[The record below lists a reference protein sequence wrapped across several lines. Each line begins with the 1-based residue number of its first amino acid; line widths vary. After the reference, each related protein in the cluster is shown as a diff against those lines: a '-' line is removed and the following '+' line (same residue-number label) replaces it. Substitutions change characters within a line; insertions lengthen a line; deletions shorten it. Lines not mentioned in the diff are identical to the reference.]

1 MVFEKEHIVTDDRA
15 DRFCRL
21 KPSAILAM
29 LQDGAGCQCAEWG
42 MDWETLAAK
51 GVFWAVTR
59 NRVEIHRL
67 PLVGEKVT
75 IRTWPVTPTRS
86 AYPRAME
93 GYDAE
98 GNLLFQVM
106 SLWVLMDINKRTMVL
121 PGRSPIQVP
130 GITRGCELPLP
141 TSLAPVAEG
150 EESCRRVVFSELDR
164 NGHMSNIRYLDWM
177 MDQLPAEY
185 HQAHPLKSFTVA
197 YLSEAREG
205 DTITLRCRREDDQ
218 LHLEAT
224 RPTGQGEKH
233 QRVFAVSSAF
243 C

>member
-21 KPSAILAM
+21 KSSAILAM

-67 PLVGEKVT
+67 PLVGEKVM
-75 IRTWPVTPTRS
+75 IKTWPVTPTRS

-106 SLWVLMDINKRTMVL
+106 S
-121 PGRSPIQVP
+121 
-130 GITRGCELPLP
+130 
-141 TSLAPVAEG
+141 
-150 EESCRRVVFSELDR
+150 
-164 NGHMSNIRYLDWM
+164 H
-177 MDQLPAEY
+177 
-185 HQAHPLKSFTVA
+185 
-197 YLSEAREG
+197 
-205 DTITLRCRREDDQ
+205 
-218 LHLEAT
+218 
-224 RPTGQGEKH
+224 
-233 QRVFAVSSAF
+233 
-243 C
+243 

>member
-29 LQDGAGCQCAEWG
+29 LQDGAGCQCAGWG
-42 MDWETLAAK
+42 MGWEALAAK

-67 PLVGEKVT
+67 PLVGEKVM
-75 IRTWPVTPTRS
+75 IKTWPVTPTRS

-185 HQAHPLKSFTVA
+185 HQAHPLKAFTVA

-205 DTITLRCRREDDQ
+205 DAITLRCRQEENQ

-224 RPTGQGEKH
+224 RPTGEGEKH